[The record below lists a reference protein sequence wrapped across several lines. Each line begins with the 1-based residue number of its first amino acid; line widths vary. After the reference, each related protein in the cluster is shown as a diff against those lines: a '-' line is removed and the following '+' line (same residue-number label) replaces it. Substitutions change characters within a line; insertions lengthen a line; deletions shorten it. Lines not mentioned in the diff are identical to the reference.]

1 MDPAPLDPAE
11 HLRRLRQQVIL
22 AQVRVMELEDERD
35 AARHDLAAADQRIAE
50 AQTLADAQTERADHL
65 ARTLETHQAEF
76 QHLRHVQHV
85 TNEALN
91 DTRSRLAALE
101 TELTAAR
108 ATAERLAADLQA
120 TLGEHRRTHETL
132 DAAQAEV
139 VRQGQRLMELDR
151 EQRAL
156 KASRSWRWTA
166 WLRAIERAL
175 GRS

>member
-35 AARHDLAAADQRIAE
+35 AARHDLAAADQRVAE

-65 ARTLETHQAEF
+65 ARTLESHQAEI
-76 QHLRHVQHV
+76 QHLRHIQHV
-85 TNEALN
+85 THEALN
-91 DTRSRLAALE
+91 DTRARLAA
-101 TELTAAR
+101 TENDLATAR
-108 ATAERLAADLQA
+108 AAAERLAAELQTA
-120 TLGEHRRTHETL
+120 LAEQRRTHDAL
-132 DAAQAEV
+132 AAAQTDIAALT
-139 VRQGQRLMELDR
+139 QQLGELDR

-166 WLRAIERAL
+166 WLRALERAL